1 MVEGEAM
8 QEAPKPG
15 APPSA
20 IRIGV
25 VARGLVADPNTRGVV
40 AGVVETV
47 RSRGA
52 SVICFE
58 LDGMSDDFDSFVAT
72 GNVDGYVVLSGS
84 LTRVFGQEALEAFC
98 EKRRALPIAA
108 VAGKLT
114 SVPTVRVDKAGGV
127 KKAVAHLVDAHGRR
141 RIAFLCESE
150 AAASADERLAGYRAG
165 LADKGIEFDPRY
177 VVEAVDFHE
186 ASLAIRMLLDDR
198 RLEVEAIV
206 AYNDTVAFGAMTA
219 IIDRGIAVPQQIA
232 VLGSADI
239 VESGDVIPPLTSIAQ
254 NLEEQG
260 RRAAT
265 FVLDA
270 IEGKKSPCELTLDTD
285 LIVRRSCGCFP
296 ESVYRGIQARDEA
309 TMAAPPSSDP
319 RDAMI
324 VEMTQL
330 LGPHHAEGIGRL
342 IAAFASDLEK
352 GSTQSSIAVL
362 DEELT
367 RTARSQ
373 AAVQPWM
380 DALSIMR
387 RRTLPRLGTD
397 PARLALADVLWR
409 EARNLVGDMTRRAP
423 AYHRILD
430 GRRARTLGSISRS
443 LITTN
448 DIQELTNVL
457 AQSLPS
463 LDVKSCYMSLYDGRE
478 AREWSTLVV
487 GIDAQGGLASQFGDR
502 FQSSHLVPEG
512 VLPDDRGYTV
522 VVMPLSFKK
531 EQFGIILLEV
541 DPSQSTAYDE
551 LRGQFGAAFERME
564 RERELVFLHEAQR
577 ERADEIERAHAALRE
592 NQEKLL
598 LAESMASLG
607 RLTAGMAHEMNT
619 PLAAVRAALGELLL
633 LIDEYKA
640 SIDAGDVTPHDHH
653 EIAKEMQASAKL
665 ADSAAQRVA
674 GFVRSIK
681 AETRDLSS
689 QDHRRFDA
697 VQVIKDALLLLNHAA
712 RNANCT
718 IDLESESQPM
728 ELFGSPGRFVQIVTN
743 LVTNAIDAS
752 VDKGGGPI
760 TLQLTRHDGGLELRV
775 SDRGTGISPK
785 DMDKIFAPMYTSKP
799 FGVGTGLGLPIV
811 RDLTTGHFNGTIEV
825 ESTVGVGTTFIL
837 RFQDHVPSPSPREPG
852 AT

>member
-1 MVEGEAM
+1 M
-8 QEAPKPG
+8 QEAPK
-15 APPSA
+15 AVAPSA
-20 IRIGV
+20 AVRIGV
-25 VARGLVADPNTRGVV
+25 VGRGLAADPNTRGVV
-40 AGVVETV
+40 AGVIDTV
-47 RSRGA
+47 RSHGG
-52 SVICFE
+52 SVVCFE
-58 LDGMSDDFDSFVAT
+58 LDGVGNDFDSFVGN
-72 GNVDGYVVLSGS
+72 GNVDGYVVLAGS
-84 LTRVFGQEALEAFC
+84 LTRVFGRDALESFC
-98 EKRRALPIAA
+98 ERRRPLPIAA

-114 SVPTVRVDKAGGV
+114 SAPAVRVDKAGGV
-127 KKAVAHLVDAHGRR
+127 RKAIAHLVDVHGRR
-141 RIAFLCESE
+141 KIAFLCESE
-150 AAASADERLAGYRAG
+150 ASAGTDERLTGYRQG
-165 LADKGIEFDPRY
+165 LADKDIAFDPRY

-186 ASLAIRMLLDDR
+186 ASLAVRMLIDDR
-198 RLEVEAIV
+198 HLEVEAIV
-206 AYNDTVAFGAMTA
+206 TFNDTVAFGAMNA
-219 IIDRGIAVPQQIA
+219 LIDRGIVVPQQIA
-232 VLGSADI
+232 VVGSADI
-239 VESGDVIPPLTSIAQ
+239 VESGDVIPPLTTIAQ

-270 IEGKKSPCELTLDTD
+270 IEGKTPPSELVLETE

-296 ESVYRGIQARDEA
+296 GTVYRGTKGLDEP
-309 TMAAPPSSDP
+309 AALSADGSRGLGDL
-319 RDAMI
+319 AG
-324 VEMTQL
+324 EMTNL
-330 LGPHHAEGIGRL
+330 LGAHHAEGIERMAAGFAADL
-342 IAAFASDLEK
+342 EQGTTQAFIAA
-352 GSTQSSIAVL
+352 L

-373 AAVQPWM
+373 AAIQPWL
-380 DALSIMR
+380 DALVVMR
-387 RRTLPRLGTD
+387 RRVLPRLGAD
-397 PARLALADVLWR
+397 PARLALADVIWR
-409 EARNLVGDMTRRAP
+409 EARNLVSDMARRAP

-430 GRRARTLGSISRS
+430 ARRARTLGGISRS
-443 LITTN
+443 LITIN

-457 AQSLPS
+457 SQSLPS
-463 LDVKSCYMSLYDGRE
+463 LDVKSCYMSLFDGRD

-487 GIDAQGGLASQFGDR
+487 GIDAEGGLASQFGDR
-502 FQSSHLVPEG
+502 FRSSQLVPEG
-512 VLPDDRGYTV
+512 VLAADRSYTV
-522 VVMPLSFKK
+522 VVMPLSFKT

-577 ERADEIERAHAALRE
+577 ERADELERAHAALRE
-592 NQEKLL
+592 HQEKLL

-633 LIDEYKA
+633 LIDEYRA
-640 SIDAGDVTPHDHH
+640 SVDAPDVTPQDHRD
-653 EIAKEMQASAKL
+653 IATEMLASAKL

-712 RNANCT
+712 RNANCV
-718 IDLESESQPM
+718 IDLQPERQPM

-752 VDKGGGPI
+752 VDKGGGPV
-760 TLQLTRHDGGLELRV
+760 TLRLADRDDGLELRV
-775 SDRGTGISPK
+775 TDCGTGIAPEN
-785 DMDKIFAPMYTSKP
+785 MARIFEPMYTSKP

-811 RDLTTGHFNGTIEV
+811 RDLTTGHFNGTVEV
-825 ESTVGVGTTFIL
+825 ESTLGVGTTFVL
-837 RFQDHVPSPSPREPG
+837 RFQDHVPSPSPRRTPAPE
-852 AT
+852 TR

>member
-1 MVEGEAM
+1 VG
-8 QEAPKPG
+8 
-15 APPSA
+15 
-20 IRIGV
+20 
-25 VARGLVADPNTRGVV
+25 
-40 AGVVETV
+40 
-47 RSRGA
+47 
-52 SVICFE
+52 
-58 LDGMSDDFDSFVAT
+58 DDFDAFVGT

-84 LTRVFGQEALEAFC
+84 LTRVFGQEALENFC
-98 EKRRALPIAA
+98 EKRRPLPIAA
-108 VAGKLT
+108 VAGKLA
-114 SVPTVRVDKAGGV
+114 SAPTVRVDKAGGV
-127 KKAVAHLVDAHGRR
+127 RKALEHLVDVHGRR

-150 AAASADERLAGYRAG
+150 AAAGMDERLAGYRQG
-165 LADKGIEFDPRY
+165 LADKDIPFDPRY
-177 VVEAVDFHE
+177 VVEAVDFTE
-186 ASLAIRMLLDDR
+186 ATLAVRKLLDDR
-198 RLEVEAIV
+198 QLEVEAVV
-206 AYNDTVAFGAMTA
+206 AFNDTVAFGAMA
-219 IIDRGIAVPQQIA
+219 ALIDRGIAVPQQIA
-232 VLGSADI
+232 VVGSADI
-239 VESGDVIPPLTSIAQ
+239 VESGDVIPPLTTIAQ

-260 RRAAT
+260 RRAAS

-270 IEGKKSPCELTLDTD
+270 IEGKSTPRELVLETD

-296 ESVYRGIQARDEA
+296 DTVYRGTKGLDEP
-309 TMAAPPSSDP
+309 APVSAPGSDG
-319 RDAMI
+319 RDAMV
-324 VEMTQL
+324 VEMTHL
-330 LGPHHAEGIGRL
+330 LGAHQAEGVERL
-342 IAAFASDLEK
+342 VAAFTADLEK
-352 GSTQSSIAVL
+352 GTPETFIAVL

-373 AAVQPWM
+373 AAVQPWQ
-380 DALSIMR
+380 DALSAMR
-387 RRTLPRLGTD
+387 RRSLPRIGAD
-397 PARLALADVLWR
+397 PARLALADVLWH
-409 EARNLVGDMTRRAP
+409 EARNLVSDMTRRAP

-430 GRRARTLGSISRS
+430 GRRARTLGGISRS
-443 LITTN
+443 LITIN

-457 AQSLPS
+457 SQSLPS
-463 LDVKSCYMSLYDGRE
+463 LDVKSCYMSLFDGRD

-487 GIDAQGGLASQFGDR
+487 GIDAEGVLASQFGDR
-502 FQSSHLVPEG
+502 FRSSQLVPDG

-522 VVMPLSFKK
+522 VVMPLSFKT

-577 ERADEIERAHAALRE
+577 ERADELERAHAALRE

-633 LIDEYKA
+633 LIDEYKT
-640 SIDAGDVTPHDHH
+640 SIDAPEVTPQDHRD
-653 EIAKEMQASAKL
+653 IAKEMFASAKL

-681 AETRDLSS
+681 AETRDLAS

-697 VQVIKDALLLLNHAA
+697 VQVIRDALLLLNHAA

-718 IDLESESQPM
+718 IAVESESEPM

-752 VDKGGGPI
+752 VDKGGGPVA
-760 TLQLTRHDGGLELRV
+760 LQVTRRDGGLELRV
-775 SDRGTGISPK
+775 TDRGTGIAPEN
-785 DMDKIFAPMYTSKP
+785 MDRIFQPMYTSKP

-811 RDLTTGHFNGTIEV
+811 RDLTTGHFNGTVEV
-825 ESTVGVGTTFIL
+825 ESTVGVGTVFVL
-837 RFQDHVPSPSPREPG
+837 QFFDHVPNPSPRGPG
-852 AT
+852 AP

>member
-1 MVEGEAM
+1 M
-8 QEAPKPG
+8 QDAPKAV
-15 APPSA
+15 APSAA

-25 VARGLVADPNTRGVV
+25 VARGLAADPNTRGVV
-40 AGVVETV
+40 AGVIETV

-52 SVICFE
+52 SVVCFE
-58 LDGMSDDFDSFVAT
+58 VDGVSDDFDSFVGT
-72 GNVDGYVVLSGS
+72 GNVDGYIVLSGS
-84 LTRVFGQEALEAFC
+84 LRRVFGQEALEAFC
-98 EKRRALPIAA
+98 EKRRPLPLAS
-108 VAGKLT
+108 VAGKVA
-114 SVPTVRVDKAGGV
+114 SAPTVRVDKAGGV
-127 KKAVAHLVDAHGRR
+127 RKAIAHLAEVHGRR

-150 AAASADERLAGYRAG
+150 AAVATDERLVGYRRG
-165 LADKGIEFDPRY
+165 LADQGIDFDSRY
-177 VVEAVDFHE
+177 VVEAVDFQE
-186 ASLAIRMLLDDR
+186 ASLAIRVLLDDR
-198 RLEVEAIV
+198 RLDLEAV
-206 AYNDTVAFGAMTA
+206 VTFNDTVAFGAMTA
-219 IIDRGIAVPQQIA
+219 LIDRGIAIPQQIA
-232 VLGSADI
+232 VVGSADI
-239 VESGDVIPPLTSIAQ
+239 VESGDVIPPLTTVAQ

-260 RRAAT
+260 RQAAT

-270 IEGKKSPCELTLDTD
+270 IAGKETSSEVVLETD

-296 ESVYRGIQARDEA
+296 ESVYRGTKTYDEPTA
-309 TMAAPPSSDP
+309 LSQPGSGS
-319 RDAMI
+319 RDAM
-324 VEMTQL
+324 VLEMTHL
-330 LGPHHAEGIGRL
+330 LGAHHTEGIERL
-342 IAAFASDLEK
+342 VAAFAADLEK
-352 GSTQSSIAVL
+352 GSTESFIAVL

-373 AAVQPWM
+373 AAVQPWQ
-380 DALSIMR
+380 DALAAMR
-387 RRTLPRLGTD
+387 RRTLPRLGAD
-397 PARLALADVLWR
+397 AARLALADVLWH
-409 EARNLVGDMTRRAP
+409 EARNLVSDMTRRAP

-430 GRRARTLGSISRS
+430 GRRARTLGNISRS
-443 LITTN
+443 LITIN
-448 DIQELTNVL
+448 DIQELTDVL
-457 AQSLPS
+457 SQSLPS
-463 LDVKSCYMSLYDGRE
+463 LDIKSCYMSLFDGRD

-487 GIDAQGGLASQFGDR
+487 GIDAEGGLASQFGDR
-502 FQSSHLVPEG
+502 FRSGQLVPEG
-512 VLPDDRGYTV
+512 VLSGDRSYTV
-522 VVMPLSFKK
+522 VVMPLAFKN

-619 PLAAVRAALGELLL
+619 PLAAVRAALGELVL
-633 LIDEYKA
+633 LIDEYKV
-640 SIDAGDVTPHDHH
+640 SIDDADVTAQDHH
-653 EIAKEMQASAKL
+653 DIAKEMQASAKL
-665 ADSAAQRVA
+665 ADSAAHRVA

-697 VQVIKDALLLLNHAA
+697 VQVIRDALLLLNHAA

-718 IDLESESQPM
+718 VDLEAERQPM

-760 TLQLTRHDGGLELRV
+760 TLLLASHDGGLELRIT
-775 SDRGTGISPK
+775 DRGTGIAPEHRER
-785 DMDKIFAPMYTSKP
+785 IFEPMYTSKP

-811 RDLTTGHFNGTIEV
+811 RDLTTGHFNGTVDV
-825 ESTVGVGTTFIL
+825 ESTVGVGTTFVL
-837 RFQDHVPSPSPREPG
+837 RFHDHVPSLRRAVPPLPEI
-852 AT
+852 